1 MKLRIGRTAITAAFL
16 AASGASGPA
25 FAVGEIEP
33 NASIATAQR
42 LTIGPDG
49 TAEVNGVIGNATG
62 LVVADVDFYAFDGRA
77 GDEVTIDIDG
87 GMKRIPGVFVFPPP
101 REVDTIVALFAE
113 GGKLLA
119 QNNDAELPLDAGS
132 EKALNGQ
139 FDARIDKVIL
149 PATGRYTVGVSS
161 NPRFFLDDGTLG
173 SNDLGRNANGSYTLL
188 ISGVTPSMIRI
199 DAEIRVGG
207 TPEDGAPVNPRSK
220 GNIPVALLSSP
231 EFDTPEVDQQ
241 SLRFGARGDEASW
254 LRCNK
259 ADMDLNAD
267 GKPDLVCHFDT
278 QKAAFEAG
286 SIEGIVTGSLKD
298 GRRFEGRSP
307 RKIVPVKR

>member
-16 AASGASGPA
+16 AASTAGGPA
-25 FAVGEIEP
+25 FAVDEDEGTTG
-33 NASIATAQR
+33 NGTIATAQR

-49 TAEVNGVIGNATG
+49 TAEVTGVIGNATG
-62 LVVADVDFYAFDGRA
+62 LVVADVDFYVFQGRA

-87 GMKRIPGVFVFPPP
+87 GMKP
-101 REVDTIVALFAE
+101 RFSGLRSVDTLVAIFGP
-113 GGKLLA
+113 GGTILKD
-119 QNNDAELPLDAGS
+119 NNDAGSLDDGS
-132 EKALNGQ
+132 VHP
-139 FDARIDKVIL
+139 FDARIDKVRL
-149 PATGRYTVGVSS
+149 PVNGPYTIGVSS
-161 NPRFFLDDGTLG
+161 NPRYFLDGGTLG
-173 SNDLGRNANGSYTLL
+173 SNTLGRDANGSYTLL

-259 ADMDLNAD
+259 ADMDMNAD

>member
-1 MKLRIGRTAITAAFL
+1 MVKLRIGRTAITAAFL
-16 AASGASGPA
+16 AASGASGLA
-25 FAVGEIEP
+25 FAVDEIEP
-33 NASIATAQR
+33 NASMATAQY

-62 LVVADVDFYAFDGRA
+62 LVVADVDFYAFEGSA

-87 GMKRIPGVFVFPPP
+87 GMKP
-101 REVDTIVALFAE
+101 RFSGLRSVDTLIAIFGP
-113 GGKLLA
+113 GGNILA
-119 QNNDAELPLDAGS
+119 DNNDAGSLDDGS
-132 EKALNGQ
+132 VHT
-139 FDARIDKVIL
+139 FDARIDKVRL
-149 PATGRYTVGVSS
+149 PVTGRYTIGVSS
-161 NPRFFLDDGTLG
+161 NPRFFLDGGTLG
-173 SNDLGRNANGSYTLL
+173 SNTLGRDANGSYTLL

-259 ADMDLNAD
+259 ADMDMNAD
-267 GKPDLVCHFDT
+267 GKPDLICHFDT
-278 QKAAFEAG
+278 QTAAFGAD